1 MIFTY
6 NDYVLSILEHL
17 DRSPVKVYVS
27 TYNLQIGISARG
39 GVYDKSDSHRIV
51 RAIDTNTKGS
61 RILVGLP
68 AFGDAIAKL
77 TNSAEYFGNVL
88 WKYRTDCH
96 LKCWIF
102 FYQKGIV
109 EALVGGRNL
118 GDSSWADMSLW
129 LGQKDSKKL
138 STYFDQLW
146 LSAKP
151 VSKTTLQ
158 LNPGKDSPE

>member
-17 DRSPVKVYVS
+17 DRAPSKIYVS

-39 GVYDKSDSHRIV
+39 GVYDKSDSHRVV
-51 RAIDTNTKGS
+51 RAINESTKGS

-68 AFGDAIAKL
+68 PHADAVNKL
-77 TNSAEYFGNVL
+77 TNSAEYFGNIF
-88 WKYRTDCH
+88 WKYRVDCH

-102 FYQKGIV
+102 FYKTTT
-109 EALVGGRNL
+109 EAIIGGRNL
-118 GDSSWADMSLW
+118 GDSSWHDVSLW
-129 LGQKDSKKL
+129 LGQKDSRKL
-138 STYFDQLW
+138 ATYFDQLW

-158 LNPGKDSPE
+158 LNPGKDSTE